1 MDKFNS
7 NYTKFD
13 DQDDSLYMSIEEDN
27 NLNDSDTNNNSI
39 DDAKFNESINRRI
52 NESSTFRSIDL
63 QEPSENHHNIWSPN
77 FDNSWNLPKKKSYY
91 DTEKMSDS
99 IDETK
104 DSLKKNLLNLNDRKS
119 KLNNMESISEMLD
132 VNAAKFQYNSRK
144 LKYEI
149 YAKYAFHSV
158 CIVLLIIF
166 IITLIMIIVKS

>member
-7 NYTKFD
+7 NYTKFE
-13 DQDDSLYMSIEEDN
+13 DQDDSLYMSVEEDN
-27 NLNDSDTNNNSI
+27 DNINYASNDDDTNNNSI
-39 DDAKFNESINRRI
+39 NDDINNNSINDATKGDANKFNRSINRQI
-52 NESSTFRSIDL
+52 NESSTFRSINL

-149 YAKYAFHSV
+149 YAKYA
-158 CIVLLIIF
+158 
-166 IITLIMIIVKS
+166 

>member
-27 NLNDSDTNNNSI
+27 NLNDANANNN
-39 DDAKFNESINRRI
+39 DNKFNESINRRI

-132 VNAAKFQYNSRK
+132 TNTAKFQYNSRK

-149 YAKYAFHSV
+149 YAKYAFHSI
-158 CIVLLIIF
+158 CIALLIIF
-166 IITLIMIIVKS
+166 IITLIVIIVKS